1 MFYMITT
8 LILIPY
14 VIIYHYILVST
25 IEKINSGD
33 ARFLPVKTGDLP
45 TLSSRDWKWFL
56 KYI

>member
-45 TLSSRDWKWFL
+45 TLSSRDWK
-56 KYI
+56 